1 MYENLKLL
9 RLDLE
14 MSQKEFADQ
23 FGLKLSTYN
32 GYEVGTSDPKTEF
45 WIAVADRYKVSTD
58 FLLGQTMNRT
68 GTKYGAKSDLD
79 KKYEALDE
87 QSKKLVDL
95 VMDFEA
101 ERFAREILTPPIDLG
116 TIRHYLYSP
125 AAGPDGMVSGADY
138 EDIPRTADMPKNADF
153 CLTVSGDS
161 MEPYLHDGQMIF
173 IAEDAPLG
181 ELEVGV
187 FFYHGGVY
195 VKQYAPSYDGSVYLL
210 SANPEREAA
219 NITVP
224 RESVPDLFC
233 FGKVLGIKKRLPPP
247 IYK

>member
-1 MYENLKLL
+1 MNNLKNL
-9 RLDLE
+9 RESLE
-14 MSQKEFADQ
+14 LKQGDFAEL
-23 FGLKLSTYN
+23 FGLPQTTYS
-32 GYEVGTSDPKTEF
+32 GYETGQREPKVQF
-45 WIAVADRYKVSTD
+45 WIDVADRYHISTD
-58 FLLGQTMNRT
+58 YLLGQTDDRT

-79 KKYEALDE
+79 RKYEALDE

-95 VMDFEA
+95 VMEFEA
-101 ERFAREILTPPIDLG
+101 ERFAREVLTPIVDLG

-138 EDIPRTADMPKNADF
+138 EDIPRTPDMPKNADF

-161 MEPYLHDGQMIF
+161 MEPYLHDGQMIY

-224 RESVPDLFC
+224 RDSVPDLC
-233 FGKVLGIKKRLPPP
+233 YFGKVLGIKKRLPPP